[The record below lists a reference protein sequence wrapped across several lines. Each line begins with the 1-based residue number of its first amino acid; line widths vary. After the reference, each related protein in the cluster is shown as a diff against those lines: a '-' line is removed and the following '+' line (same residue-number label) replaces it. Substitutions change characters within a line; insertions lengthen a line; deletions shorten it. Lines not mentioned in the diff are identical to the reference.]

1 VGAEQSGPLTDA
13 GWALVRVGNSRGAV
27 RQFEAA
33 LAADPE
39 NAYALAGLAQSH
51 LNLDELAKAEEPTT
65 MLLRISPNYATGHR
79 LRAEILRRRRRPAE
93 AAKIAREAIRL
104 DPRDP
109 LGYHILGLAYSDQ
122 KQHKAAIKICD
133 EGLAI
138 APASFVLLAQRAAA
152 RLELSGPKAADEDS
166 EAALRLSPT
175 SEYALRIA
183 ARIAI
188 AQNRLDRARDLLS
201 AVLRRNANSRE
212 AISLFLMTEPKRHRI
227 LRAMYIFRY
236 WRRSHGGLGWAAY
249 FGLWTLAI
257 IGMLALVILTNVPG
271 LLVGL
276 GVRFFLNTRYQ
287 AHAKEVQAHFAQ
299 FALNSGF

>member
-13 GWALVRVGNSRGAV
+13 GWALVRAGNSRGAV

-138 APASFVLLAQRAAA
+138 TPASFVLLAQRAAA
-152 RLELSGPKAADEDS
+152 RLELSGPKAAEADI
-166 EAALRLSPT
+166 EAALRLAPT
-175 SEYALRIA
+175 SEYVLRVA
-183 ARIAI
+183 ARIAL
-188 AQNRLDRARDLLS
+188 AENRLDRARDLL
-201 AVLRRNANSRE
+201 AVVLRRNANSKD
-212 AISLFLMTEPKRHRI
+212 AVSLFLMTEPKRHRI
-227 LRAMYIFRY
+227 LRGLYVFRY
-236 WRRSHGGLGWAAY
+236 WRRAHGGLGWAAY
-249 FGLWTLAI
+249 FGLWAVLVLVTLV
-257 IGMLALVILTNVPG
+257 LVVLTNFPG
-271 LLVGL
+271 LLIGL
-276 GVRFFLNTRYQ
+276 GIRFFLNTRYN

>member
-13 GWALVRVGNSRGAV
+13 GWALVRAGNSRGAV

-65 MLLRISPNYATGHR
+65 MLLRISPNYATAHR
-79 LRAEILRRRRRPAE
+79 LRAEILRRRKRPYE
-93 AAKIAREAIRL
+93 AAKVAREAIAL

-109 LGYHILGLAYSDQ
+109 LGYHILGLAHSDQ
-122 KQHKAAIKICD
+122 KQHKAAIAVCD

-152 RLELSGPKAADEDS
+152 RLELSGAKAAEPDI

-175 SEYALRIA
+175 SEYVLRVA

-188 AQNRLDRARDLLS
+188 AENKLDRARDLLGV
-201 AVLRRNANSRE
+201 VLRRNANSKD
-212 AISLFLMTEPKRHRI
+212 AVSLFLLTEPDRHRI
-227 LRAMYIFRY
+227 LRGLYVFRY
-236 WRRSHGGLGWAAY
+236 WRRAHGGLGWAAY
-249 FGLWTLAI
+249 FGLWAVLILVTLV
-257 IGMLALVILTNVPG
+257 LVVLTNVPG

-276 GVRFFLNTRYQ
+276 GVRFFLNTRYN